1 MNNRLYVSLCVLT
14 LLSAIGLQA
23 QSPKYIRM
31 DKPFSSSPVFGTPVG
46 KVARDAIQV
55 PIITWA
61 ADSTVIS
68 TNDGTLAKNANS
80 KLAEVLGV
88 PTSIVLQDVFTD
100 QIRDYVSGKSPFLR
114 GTLGVINLA
123 AEGLVLQWRQPS
135 NALKAAK
142 TLREMFITLALSYA
156 SP

>member
-1 MNNRLYVSLCVLT
+1 
-14 LLSAIGLQA
+14 
-23 QSPKYIRM
+23 
-31 DKPFSSSPVFGTPVG
+31 VG

-61 ADSTVIS
+61 ADSAVIS
-68 TNDGTLAKNANS
+68 ANDGTFAKNANS

-114 GTLGVINLA
+114 GTLGMINLA

-142 TLREMFITLALSYA
+142 ILGEMFITLALSYA